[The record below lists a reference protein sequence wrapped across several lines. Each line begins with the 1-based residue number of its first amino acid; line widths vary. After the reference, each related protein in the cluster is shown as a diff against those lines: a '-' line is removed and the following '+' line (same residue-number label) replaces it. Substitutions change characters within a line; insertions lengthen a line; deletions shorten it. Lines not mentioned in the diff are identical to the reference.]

1 VEVLVVGRF
10 GSNAPGIAR
19 PRGRSRERG
28 AAAVEFAILAPVL
41 ILLIFGIIEW
51 SIAYNDVQG
60 LHAAAREGA
69 RLGSLST
76 TTPGQINTR
85 VAEALDGVPVG
96 SYNVSIVPATAC
108 QSSSTQ
114 SVTVTITADHN
125 IDIPLWGNVTKTLT
139 GKGVFRCE

>member
-1 VEVLVVGRF
+1 VEVVVGRL
-10 GSNAPGIAR
+10 GSNASGISR
-19 PRGRSRERG
+19 FRGHSRERG

-41 ILLIFGIIEW
+41 ILLVFGIIEW

-69 RLGSLST
+69 RLGSLSN
-76 TTPGQINTR
+76 TTPSEINTR

-96 SYNVSIVPATAC
+96 AYNVTITPSTAC

-139 GKGVFRCE
+139 GKGEFRCE